1 MKEFTGKLYGP
12 EKKEYKGTA
21 WLCSDRYALT
31 AAHCVGD
38 RLRKVLTPGTYRLE
52 FDSSLQE
59 GAAESFTLEAEVKSW
74 NPEIDAA
81 LLSVTKGKIPY
92 EVQVKLS
99 ELPSLQPWPFGPGGL
114 LWKSWGY
121 AFANSA
127 GMDIWGYIDAREN
140 PIAAGPVV
148 AGQPRQ
154 RAIQLTC
161 AQGGDGSLEG
171 MSGAAVVYNNSV
183 VGLVRW
189 APDPLKQRVIYAAP
203 LRRILDSFPEVREI
217 FEANL
222 KRAINSV
229 SPDAP
234 AAAGVGEGRDAVTD
248 GAALPRAPRLSGR
261 EGDRAEVGRILR
273 VERARLLTLVGETG
287 AGKTVLA
294 QAVAGD
300 LKGDYANGVY
310 FVDLSLV
317 REVERVDA
325 EIAHALGVKEATGA
339 GGTFEESL
347 GAYLGDKQM
356 LLVLDGFE
364 DLEGARALVERLLA
378 KSGGLQF
385 VVTCRAELGSPAE
398 RVYKV
403 GPLKTGTGRDGTR
416 ESSPAVALFLE
427 RAPRANPQYVY
438 DPGTLGDIEGV
449 CEALGGLPLAIELA
463 AALSTTADYGPAD
476 VRKSLEAVGD
486 GGTPGARL
494 AALVEM
500 CYEALGAGARE
511 CLRRLAVFSGPVTPD
526 AAEAVIAAAGEVRG
540 DVRGELSRLFRRGL
554 LHEEKQPRRGV
565 RYRVPRLGAFS
576 AQGPAADEDVRYR
589 VPRPVLD
596 FCAGR
601 LEKTR
606 EAASVRRA
614 HAVYYAQLT
623 KTAER
628 RLNLL
633 TSAERAEWL
642 ELLEAE
648 HEEIRAA
655 LKWCLGEGGNAEL
668 GLEIVGNLFWFWN
681 LRDYLTEAGR
691 WAEAVLA
698 AAEAAA
704 AEESAGGGAGAGAR
718 RETESLGKALYC
730 AGGVAFMH
738 ADYARARERLEK
750 SVGVWQSLGN
760 RRRRGYSLI
769 ILGMVALNENQLP
782 EARKHLQECVEL
794 FREVDDRW
802 GLALSLNDLGNV
814 CVETPGAGSIEEARS
829 NYERSLAVWRELD
842 DRWGYGLTTNNLGHL
857 FHRARDPLTA
867 KQQLVEAS
875 RLLRDEGNQWGWA
888 EAMKRLG
895 HITFEEK
902 DYAQAAKLFYDSMAL
917 HQKTGRKQ
925 LVADCLD
932 GLARVAA
939 EMGHLKRSGYLFGA
953 AEEIRRN
960 TGKQMS
966 AQEEGVRRGEI
977 EAAVSAAEAQGVTPE
992 EFEECQEKGRGWT
1005 MEEAVARAT
1014 SYAAEWK
1021 D

>member
-1 MKEFTGKLYGP
+1 MKEFTGKLYRPG
-12 EKKEYKGTA
+12 KKEYEGTA

-38 RLRKVLTPGTYRLE
+38 RVRKVLTPGTYRLE
-52 FDSSLQE
+52 FDSSLLE
-59 GAAESFTLEAEVKSW
+59 GGAESFTLEAVVKSW

-81 LLSVTKGKIPY
+81 LLSITKGKIPY

-121 AFANSA
+121 AVANSA

-140 PIAAGPVV
+140 PIAAAPAV

-154 RAIQLTC
+154 VAIQLTC
-161 AQGGDGSLEG
+161 EQGGYDYLKG

-203 LRRILDSFPEVREI
+203 LKRILDSFPEVREI

-229 SPDAP
+229 GEA
-234 AAAGVGEGRDAVTD
+234 EGRDSVTD
-248 GAALPRAPRLSGR
+248 GAALPRAPKLSGR
-261 EGDRAEVGRILR
+261 EADRAEVGRLLKA
-273 VERARLLTLVGETG
+273 ERARLLTLVGETG
-287 AGKTVLA
+287 SGKTVLA

-300 LKGDYANGVY
+300 LKGGYAHGVY

-317 REVERVDA
+317 REPERVDA
-325 EIAHALGVKEATGA
+325 EIAHALGVKEAA
-339 GGTFEESL
+339 GGSFEECL
-347 GAYLGDKQM
+347 GTYLRDKQM

-364 DLEGARALVERLLA
+364 DLESARALVERLLA
-378 KSGGLQF
+378 KSDGLQF
-385 VVTCRAELGSPAE
+385 VVTCRAALGAPAE

-403 GPLKTGTGRDGTR
+403 SPLETGTGSDGAR

-427 RAPRANPQYVY
+427 RARRANPRYVY
-438 DPGTLGDIEGV
+438 DPKTLGDIEGI

-476 VRKSLEAVGD
+476 VRKSLEGAGD
-486 GGTPGARL
+486 GAAPGARL

-511 CLRRLAVFSGPVTPD
+511 CLRRLAVFSVPVTPD

-540 DVRGELSRLFRRGL
+540 DVRAELSRLFRRGL
-554 LHEEKQPRRGV
+554 LHEERQPRRGV
-565 RYRVPRLGAFS
+565 RYRVPRLGNFS
-576 AQGPAADEDVRYR
+576 ARGQAADEDVRYR

-596 FCAGR
+596 FCAGQ
-601 LEKTR
+601 LEKTG

-633 TSAERAEWL
+633 TSAERAAWL

-698 AAEAAA
+698 ATASAAAAA
-704 AEESAGGGAGAGAR
+704 AEESAGGEDGADAR
-718 RETESLGKALYC
+718 KETESFGKALYC

-738 ADYARARERLEK
+738 ADYAHARARLEQ
-750 SVGVWQSLGN
+750 SIAVWQSLGN

-769 ILGMVALNENQLP
+769 VLGMVALNENRLP
-782 EARKHLQECVEL
+782 EARAHLEECVGL

-802 GLALSLNDLGNV
+802 GLALSLNDLGNAWL
-814 CVETPGAGSIEEARS
+814 ESGDNDKARS
-829 NYERSLAVWRELD
+829 NYEQSLAVWRELD

-857 FHRARDPLTA
+857 FHRAKDPLTA

-902 DYAQAAKLFYDSMAL
+902 DYKQAAKLFYDSMAL

-939 EMGHLKRSGYLFGA
+939 EMGHPARSGRLFGA
-953 AEEIRRN
+953 AAEIRRN
-960 TGKQMS
+960 IGKQMS
-966 AQEEGVRRGEI
+966 AQEEEVRRREI
-977 EAAVSAAEAQGVTPE
+977 EAAVSAAAKEGVTRE
-992 EFEECQEKGRGWT
+992 EFEKYQEQGRGWT
-1005 MEEAVARAT
+1005 MEDAIAKAT
-1014 SYAAEWK
+1014 DYAAEWK
-1021 D
+1021 E